1 MVIHLIL
8 IIRLK
13 RTHLLNLR
21 KENKYVNDNVNK
33 NTKPDINK
41 LEQELEKCKKRIE
54 DLKKEN
60 SELRRMVRTS
70 SISPVSHPDNSQY
83 WKSTQPITI
92 SDFSAKT
99 PKIDKASK

>member
-1 MVIHLIL
+1 MHFQTIQF
-8 IIRLK
+8 K
-13 RTHLLNLR
+13 TACYN
-21 KENKYVNDNVNK
+21 ENVNK